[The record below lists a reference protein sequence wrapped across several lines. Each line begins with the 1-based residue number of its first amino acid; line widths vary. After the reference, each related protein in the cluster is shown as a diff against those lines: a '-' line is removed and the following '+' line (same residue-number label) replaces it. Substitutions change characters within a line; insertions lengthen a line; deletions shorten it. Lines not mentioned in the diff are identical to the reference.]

1 MDNDALY
8 QYLCTSPMNFYQIVP
23 SRIVVTS
30 PWFLNVYDSGYARQ
44 FVDADLQA
52 KLLAAVQEKYPEAEA
67 LTTLDFA
74 TFSATGLKTQQ
85 VMNFEG

>member
-1 MDNDALY
+1 M
-8 QYLCTSPMNFYQIVP
+8 
-23 SRIVVTS
+23 TS

-52 KLLAAVQEKYPEAEA
+52 KLLAAVQEKYPEAA
-67 LTTLDFA
+67 SLTMLDFA